1 MKRTIH
7 LIVLALAF
15 ALIATACGG
24 DDTGGTSATTTTVAS
39 ETTTTAMAETTTT
52 AMVSHDYTLIAP
64 GTLTVCTDAPYRP
77 MEFEDNGEYT
87 GFDMDLMRA
96 IADDLGL
103 QLTVNNTGFDPI
115 TSGLAMESDQCDIA
129 AASITITADRE
140 ENIDFSDP
148 YFTADQSLLVANS
161 SGITDLAGFSGKS
174 LGVQTGTTGEIYATD
189 NAPSDTNM
197 ISYENPGDIFT
208 ALAAG
213 DIEGVLQDIVP
224 NADYALSHDD
234 VTIVETY
241 PTNEQYGLAV
251 KEEGSEGLLAT
262 VNDELAKLKDNGT
275 YQEIYD
281 KWF

>member
-1 MKRTIH
+1 MKKLGIA
-7 LIVLALAF
+7 LVVLVAMAATL
-15 ALIATACGG
+15 TACGG
-24 DDTGGTSATTTTVAS
+24 DDDVNAGDLNLVN
-39 ETTTTAMAETTTT
+39 
-52 AMVSHDYTLIAP
+52 P
-64 GTLTVCTDAPYRP
+64 GTLTVCTDSPYRP
-77 MEFEDNGEYT
+77 MEFEENGEFT

-96 IADDLGL
+96 IADDMGL
-103 QLTVNNTGFDPI
+103 ELAVNNTGFDPI
-115 TSGLAMESDQCDIA
+115 TSGIAMESDQCDIA
-129 AASITITADRE
+129 AASITITPDRE

-161 SGITDLAGFSGKS
+161 SGITDLAGFAGKN
-174 LGVQTGTTGEIYATD
+174 LGVQTGTTGELYAQE
-189 NAPSDTNM
+189 NAPSDATLV
-197 ISYENPGDIFT
+197 SYENPGDIFT
-208 ALAAG
+208 AIAAG

-224 NADYALSHDD
+224 NADYALTHDD

-251 KEEGSEGLLAT
+251 KEEGAEDLLVA

>member
-1 MKRTIH
+1 MKRLGIA
-7 LIVLALAF
+7 LVVLVAMAVTM
-15 ALIATACGG
+15 AACGG
-24 DDTGGTSATTTTVAS
+24 DDDVSAG
-39 ETTTTAMAETTTT
+39 
-52 AMVSHDYTLIAP
+52 DLNLITP

-77 MEFEDNGEYT
+77 MEFEENGEYT
-87 GFDMDLMRA
+87 GFDMDLMKA

-103 QLTVNNTGFDPI
+103 KLAVNNTGFDPI

-129 AASITITADRE
+129 AASITITDARE

-161 SGITDLAGFSGKS
+161 SGISDLAGFSGKN
-174 LGVQTGTTGEIYATD
+174 LGVQTGTTGELYAQE
-189 NAPSDTNM
+189 NAPADTN
-197 ISYENPGDIFT
+197 IVSYENPGDIFT

-251 KEEGSEGLLAT
+251 KEQGAEDLLKT